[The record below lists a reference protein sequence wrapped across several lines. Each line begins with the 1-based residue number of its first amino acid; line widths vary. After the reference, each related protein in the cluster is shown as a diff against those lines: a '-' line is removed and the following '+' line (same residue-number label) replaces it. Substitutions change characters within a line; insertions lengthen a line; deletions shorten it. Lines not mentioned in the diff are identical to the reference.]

1 MALSNTAVPVYYGQ
15 FREEVLAGRIPVCRE
30 IAMQMNRIDERV
42 KDPRFYYD
50 DSAIDG
56 FVKFC
61 ENELTLTD
69 GSDLV
74 LLDTFKLWAEDLL
87 AWFYFVERQVYVPD
101 EDNPGVGHYVRKKI
115 KKRLTAKQ
123 FLIVSRGSA
132 KSMYLAC
139 LQAYGLNIDSATTHQ
154 ITTAPTMKQAEE
166 VLSPIRTAITRS
178 RGPLFKF
185 LTEGSLQ
192 NTTGSR
198 AMRQKLASTKKGI
211 ENFLTGSLLEVRPM
225 SINKL
230 QGLRPKRSTVDEWL
244 SGDIRE
250 DVVGALE
257 QGASKMDEYDIVAA
271 SSEGVVRNGAGD
283 TIKMELMEVLKGDY
297 VNHRVSIWYYKL
309 DSIEEVGDPSMWP
322 KACPSIGKT
331 VSWET
336 YAEDVERAE
345 QTPAARNDILA
356 KRFGIPMEGYTVF
369 FAYEDTL
376 LHRKRDF
383 WNMACSM
390 GADLSQGDD
399 FCSFTF
405 LFPLSGDRFGVKTRS
420 YITERTLYRLPAAMR
435 QKYEEFI
442 EEGSLVVMPG
452 TILDV
457 ENQVYDDLETHIIE
471 MKYDVRCVG
480 YDPYNA
486 REFIQRWERENG
498 PYGIEKVIQGVRTE
512 SVPLGE
518 LKKLAEDR
526 LLLFDELLMAFAM
539 GNCITLED
547 TNGNRKLLKK
557 RYDHKIDPVS
567 ALMDGFVSYKLHK
580 EAFE

>member
-1 MALSNTAVPVYYGQ
+1 
-15 FREEVLAGRIPVCRE
+15 
-30 IAMQMNRIDERV
+30 
-42 KDPRFYYD
+42 
-50 DSAIDG
+50 
-56 FVKFC
+56 
-61 ENELTLTD
+61 
-69 GSDLV
+69 
-74 LLDTFKLWAEDLL
+74 
-87 AWFYFVERQVYVPD
+87 
-101 EDNPGVGHYVRKKI
+101 
-115 KKRLTAKQ
+115 
-123 FLIVSRGSA
+123 
-132 KSMYLAC
+132 
-139 LQAYGLNIDSATTHQ
+139 
-154 ITTAPTMKQAEE
+154 
-166 VLSPIRTAITRS
+166 
-178 RGPLFKF
+178 
-185 LTEGSLQ
+185 
-192 NTTGSR
+192 
-198 AMRQKLASTKKGI
+198 
-211 ENFLTGSLLEVRPM
+211 
-225 SINKL
+225 
-230 QGLRPKRSTVDEWL
+230 
-244 SGDIRE
+244 
-250 DVVGALE
+250 
-257 QGASKMDEYDIVAA
+257 
-271 SSEGVVRNGAGD
+271 
-283 TIKMELMEVLKGDY
+283 MELMEVLKGDY